1 MQTNPKRTTSLA
13 LAFLLWLAMLLAS
26 PLTVFADTPPG
37 VGDTC
42 AIYVDGVSDV
52 GYATLTDALAAA
64 ADGDVIYLLAD
75 IDTGGLSFSTINL
88 TIDLNGHTLNVTES
102 SGHALAVSVI
112 TLTVMDSAGSG
123 KLNATST
130 DTTPL
135 TAAVFVEDGGELIL
149 ESGEIN
155 ATGDQIGV
163 FVITGGNA
171 TVTTAISKGVFDSG
185 VNLVHAAR
193 ADGDGSIITVTGDAS
208 SNYTVALAVNSG
220 VVNVFGNITKSGSGG
235 YGASASGESSKVNV
249 TGNITVIEGGSA
261 GVFANSPSSE
271 NPAKVWVGGNIYVGE
286 AVFPHGVVV
295 LRNGQITVDGTISA
309 GIYVTMNAIYYTI
322 DDDVTNDPAYA
333 AYTDTM
339 PGYRSYCDLDAGAFI
354 WVRDILT
361 LNGPAS
367 MSLTEGYQATSSA
380 AFTLTGSPAPTV
392 TISDTL
398 GGKVSWNSSTKQL
411 NVASGLLPGTYKVTL
426 TATIGQETVSH
437 DFTITVTA
445 LPILI
450 PPTSDSTPALLA
462 VLALALTSGAVLTA
476 ASRRRKASQSA

>member
-1 MQTNPKRTTSLA
+1 MQTNPKRTASLA
-13 LAFLLWLAMLLAS
+13 LAFLLGLAMLTAS

-37 VGDTC
+37 AGDTC

-52 GYATLTDALAAA
+52 GYATLTDALNDAAV
-64 ADGDVIYLLAD
+64 GDVIYLLAD
-75 IDTGGLSFSTINL
+75 IDTGGLSFSKIDL
-88 TIDLNGHTLNVTES
+88 TIDLNGHTLNATES
-102 SGHALAVSVI
+102 SGDALAVSGV

-130 DTTPL
+130 DR
-135 TAAVFVEDGGELIL
+135 AGVFVEDGGQLIL
-149 ESGEIN
+149 KSGEIN
-155 ATGDQIGV
+155 ATGDRYGV
-163 FVITGGNA
+163 FALTSGKA
-171 TVTTAISKGVFDSG
+171 TVTMARGAGTASINSILVYGV
-185 VNLVHAAR
+185 R
-193 ADGDGSIITVTGDAS
+193 ADGADSVVKVTGD
-208 SNYTVALAVNSG
+208 
-220 VVNVFGNITKSGSGG
+220 VFGFHHGIAAYQSAEIDVYGNVTKVAGADGR
-235 YGASASGESSKVNV
+235 GASASGENSKVNV
-249 TGNITVIEGGSA
+249 TGNITAYGNGVIGAS
-261 GVFANSPSSE
+261 VNSPSSE
-271 NPAKVWVGGNIYVGE
+271 NQAKVWVGGNIYIGDGTDPIG
-286 AVFPHGVVV
+286 AGVW
-295 LRNGQITVDGTISA
+295 NSGQIIVEGTINA
-309 GIYVTMNAIYYTI
+309 RIYIDINMVYYTI

-339 PGYRSYCDLDAGAFI
+339 PGYRLYCDLDAGAFV

-392 TISDTL
+392 TLSDTL

-411 NVASGLLPGTYKVTL
+411 SVASGLLPGTYKVTL

-437 DFTITVTA
+437 DFTITVAA